1 MPLKTSGPR
10 QKRRVRSCGPVS
22 VEVAIVG
29 GGLVGSALATA
40 LATGGI
46 AVALIDS
53 ADPAELV
60 ASGRDGRA
68 SAIAAAS
75 CRLFQASGV
84 WRHVEPH
91 ATPIRHIRVAE
102 RDTPFFLHYDHR
114 EVGPEPMG
122 NMVPNRA
129 LLAGLLNRVAEL
141 DAIRH
146 MAPARVSTITRN
158 ESGVDIELEDGV
170 MVAARLAVGAD
181 GRNSWMRREAGIRVT
196 ELKYGQTAL
205 VCTVAHEKP
214 HGYVAHELFRPQG
227 PFAILPL
234 AGNRSNIVWCEPHA
248 TARAIAALDD
258 AAFMAEL
265 RLRFGGFL
273 GTLELEGSRH
283 AYPLSL
289 QYASRIIDRRLAL
302 AGDAA
307 HAMHPVA
314 GQGLN
319 IGLRDVAA
327 LAEVIV
333 DAVRAGQDPGAPAVL
348 SAYAR
353 WRAFDTA
360 VMIAS
365 TDGIVRLFS
374 NRIGLLKVVRDLGLA
389 AVNRIPPLRRQFIRH
404 AMGISGTLPRLL
416 DGRAL

>member
-53 ADPAELV
+53 AGPAELA

-141 DAIRH
+141 DAIHH

-181 GRNSWMRREAGIRVT
+181 GRNSWMLREAGIRVT

-333 DAVRAGQDPGAPAVL
+333 DAVRAGQDPGALAVL

-404 AMGISGTLPRLL
+404 AMGISGTLLRLL